1 MPDAISMGDALKQFL
16 DKSRIKNSIQA
27 MQIEDHWE
35 KIMGNTIAKYTD
47 KLEIRNGTL
56 FIYTKVAPLK
66 NELLFQRD
74 LIIQRINESLG
85 QVVVREVVVA

>member
-74 LIIQRINESLG
+74 LIIQRINESLE

>member
-66 NELLFQRD
+66 NELVYQRD

-85 QVVVREVVVA
+85 QVVVRDVVVA

>member
-66 NELLFQRD
+66 NELVYQRV

>member
-1 MPDAISMGDALKQFL
+1 MSDAISMGDALKQFL

-66 NELLFQRD
+66 NELVYQRD

>member
-1 MPDAISMGDALKQFL
+1 MSDAISMGDALKQFL

-66 NELLFQRD
+66 NELVYQRD

-85 QVVVREVVVA
+85 QVVVRDVVVA

>member
-66 NELLFQRD
+66 NELVYQRD

-85 QVVVREVVVA
+85 QAVVRDVVVA